1 MMRKTSMALSMAGGL
16 AGAWA
21 ISAQAAPTRVDGGR
35 IEGVSQDGVTAYK
48 GVPYAQAP
56 VGALRWT
63 PPKRVKAWSGVRKA
77 DALAP
82 ACPQTPLPPPALV
95 MSGGD
100 PGPQSEDCLYLNIWA
115 PTAQPAKPAPVM
127 VWLHGGGLR
136 VGSGGVAWYDGA
148 PFARDGVVAVN
159 VNYRLGPLG
168 WFAHPGLTKAAKG
181 APVGNYGLMDQ
192 IAALKWVK
200 RNIARFGGDPRNV
213 TIFGESAGGA
223 SVLML
228 MSSPRAQG
236 LFAKAI
242 VESGG
247 NGRATPLAEAEAAG
261 AKLLGGDLDA
271 KALRALPLDKINTLA
286 GAEASGAIIDGQ
298 LLTEAPAKTIAQGG
312 GARVPLIIGSNS
324 GEDSLMAFAK
334 DAVPNTL
341 KAVPDDRLAAVK
353 TAYAGEAADDASLAH
368 ALFTDLRMGAPAH
381 AFAAAHAAS
390 APTWFYHFAY
400 VPDGVKALLPK
411 AVHGMELFFVFES
424 LSKSPIKA
432 PISDADKTMADT
444 VHACWVAFAKTS
456 QPDCGLAWP
465 TYDRATDAA
474 LVFDRQIGLT
484 SAFRA
489 TQYRA
494 IDGLYLGR

>member
-1 MMRKTSMALSMAGGL
+1 MMRMFSLSLALALALATSAG
-16 AGAWA
+16 
-21 ISAQAAPTRVDGGR
+21 AAPTRVDGGE
-35 IEGVSQDGVTAYK
+35 IEGVAANSVAAYK
-48 GVPYAQAP
+48 AVPYAQAP
-56 VGALRWT
+56 VGDLRWA

-77 DALAP
+77 DTLAP
-82 ACPQTPLPPPALV
+82 ACPQTPLPPPALI

-100 PGPQSEDCLYLNIWA
+100 PGPQNEDCLYLNIWA
-115 PTAQPAKPAPVM
+115 PASKPAKPAPVM

-136 VGSGGVAWYDGA
+136 VGSGGVAWYDGT
-148 PFARDGVVAVN
+148 PFARDGVVVVN

-168 WFAHPGLTKAAKG
+168 WFAHPSLTKAAKG

-261 AKLLGGDLDA
+261 VKLLGADLDA
-271 KALRALPLDKINTLA
+271 SALRALPLDKINTLA

-298 LLTEAPAKTIAQGG
+298 LVTEAPAKTIAQGG
-312 GARVPLIIGSNS
+312 GAKVPLIIGSNS

-353 TAYAGEAADDASLAH
+353 TAYAGEATDDASLAH

-424 LSKSPIKA
+424 LDKSPIKA
-432 PISDADKTMADT
+432 PISDADKAMADK
-444 VHACWVAFAKTS
+444 VHACWAAFAKS
-456 QPDCGLAWP
+456 GRPDCGLTWP
-465 TYDRATDAA
+465 LYDRTSDAA
-474 LVFDRQIGLT
+474 LVFDRSIGLT
-484 SAFRA
+484 PAFRA

-494 IDGLYLGR
+494 IDGLYLGK